1 MIEIINLKKQYGH
14 NLVLDIDYFK
24 FEKGK
29 CYLLIGSN
37 GSGKSTLIKTLL
49 KVNLCD
55 YGTIKINTTNIGY
68 VPEKFYF
75 PDFCSINNF
84 LLSISSLYNL
94 ENNQLVIN
102 SYCERFSLNKNMK
115 VSKLSKG
122 MAQKVLIIQSL
133 IHKASLFIFDEPIN
147 GLDPEAIKDIR
158 DTILRFNK
166 ERNVTFL
173 IASHLLS
180 ELTKIATVYGII
192 TNGILVEEIKAED
205 LNELCV
211 SYLKI
216 VVDNKQ
222 LKKNNNLL

>member
-55 YGTIKINTTNIGY
+55 YGTIKINTNNIGY

-84 LLSISSLYNL
+84 LLSISNLYNL

-147 GLDPEAIKDIR
+147 GLDFKSQQIFLNIIKELKKENK
-158 DTILRFNK
+158 TIIIATHYPLFYKTISDKFVFLK
-166 ERNVTFL
+166 ERKL
-173 IASHLLS
+173 
-180 ELTKIATVYGII
+180 YY
-192 TNGILVEEIKAED
+192 EID
-205 LNELCV
+205 
-211 SYLKI
+211 
-216 VVDNKQ
+216 
-222 LKKNNNLL
+222 